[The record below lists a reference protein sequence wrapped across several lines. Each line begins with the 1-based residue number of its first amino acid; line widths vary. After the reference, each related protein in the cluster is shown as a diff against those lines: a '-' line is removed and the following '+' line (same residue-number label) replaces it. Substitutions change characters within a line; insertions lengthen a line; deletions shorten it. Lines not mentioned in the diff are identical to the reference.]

1 MINEDVPAALDGQRL
16 DRIVALLGDISR
28 SDAAAAIANGGVSV
42 NGEPASS
49 GKIRLV
55 EGKSVGVDPT
65 SFPRIQLPQPDPDVE
80 FSVIYEDESV
90 CL

>member
-42 NGEPASS
+42 DGALASS

-55 EGKSVGVDPT
+55 EGQST
-65 SFPRIQLPQPDPDVE
+65 AAA
-80 FSVIYEDESV
+80 
-90 CL
+90 

>member
-42 NGEPASS
+42 DGQPASS
-49 GKIRLV
+49 GKVRLV
-55 EGKSVGVDPT
+55 
-65 SFPRIQLPQPDPDVE
+65 
-80 FSVIYEDESV
+80 
-90 CL
+90 